1 MTEAHAF
8 LSLQGR
14 SVMSAGC
21 CRLCSSLLVFW
32 TLLILPG
39 TPAQARDWWTVRHP
53 TAGPPQAV
61 GSPAAGC
68 LAGGVALPLEGPGY
82 QVVRASRERYFGHP
96 RLIRYIR
103 DLGRQ
108 IVGST
113 LDTVYVGDL
122 SQPRGGPMSYG
133 HASHQNGLDV
143 DIWLTPG
150 RPLMQPARLR
160 ETIDVPSVVTADGTA
175 IVRTV
180 WSNGHARL
188 ISLAARPPEVD
199 RIFVHP
205 AIKRELCRTAGG
217 NRDWLHKV
225 RPWRGH
231 SAHFHVRLACAPGE
245 KDCLPGRPLPPGD
258 GCDEMDHYFNGPGRA
273 LLPLPKELPPG
284 HRPPRVALPE
294 SCTGVV
300 KAP

>member
-1 MTEAHAF
+1 MAF
-8 LSLQGR
+8 L
-14 SVMSAGC
+14 A
-21 CRLCSSLLVFW
+21 
-32 TLLILPG
+32 LLIVPG
-39 TPAQARDWWTVRHP
+39 APAQAQNWWTTSHP
-53 TAGPPQAV
+53 TSGPARAI

-82 QVVRASRERYFGHP
+82 QVVRTSRKRYFGHL
-96 RLIRYIR
+96 RLILYIR

-108 IVGST
+108 IATGA

-150 RPLMQPARLR
+150 RPLLQPARLR
-160 ETIDVPSVVTADGTA
+160 EDIDVPSVVMADGTA
-175 IVRTV
+175 LVRAV
-180 WSNGHARL
+180 WTSDHARL
-188 ISLAARPPEVD
+188 VHLAARPPEVD

-205 AIKRELCRTAGG
+205 AIKRELCRMGG
-217 NRDWLHKV
+217 GDRSWLRKV

-245 KDCLPGRPLPPGD
+245 EECLPGQPLPPGD
-258 GCDEMDHYFNGPGRA
+258 GCDEMDHYFNGPGRT
-273 LLPLPKELPPG
+273 LLPLPKELLPS
-284 HRPPRVALPE
+284 HRPPKVALPAA
-294 SCTGVV
+294 CAAVAKTT
-300 KAP
+300 